1 MTQEDKQL
9 LLADLCARLA
19 YVVICKCLHSN
30 TVKATAIDTEDLSVY
45 YFDCDEWES
54 IEHCKPYLRPL
65 SSMTEEEAKEIA
77 TLRGLK
83 NILSVQITDKYI
95 DVIIDDGLKHYCSE
109 LNKVNNALQQ
119 IRILRIKEQQVKEGT
134 TWLVVVSFIFLGLII
149 YALL

>member
-54 IEHCKPYLRPL
+54 IEHCKPYLRPM
-65 SSMTEEEAKEIA
+65 SSMTEEEKKEFSVLAVGTHLFKGPLIPSYD
-77 TLRGLK
+77 TLDWLNTHHFDYRGLIEK
-83 NILSVQITDKYI
+83 
-95 DVIIDDGLKHYCSE
+95 GLAIAVTE
-109 LNKVNNALQQ
+109 ENNPY
-119 IRILRIKEQQVKEGT
+119 K
-134 TWLVVVSFIFLGLII
+134 
-149 YALL
+149 